1 MVEMVFALLLLQ
13 DHKSFQIHAAVRS
26 VCIKTKVPK
35 VHPQTKT
42 MLFDPK
48 CMIFEHTS
56 MFKNLEFLRIFID
69 FNEIFRFS

>member
-1 MVEMVFALLLLQ
+1 MLNELRLVKV
-13 DHKSFQIHAAVRS
+13 IN
-26 VCIKTKVPK
+26 KVPK